1 MMCDTDEC
9 GGEVTK
15 VRRGKGLCL
24 PCYTAATARPG
35 APPVVA
41 LPRPPEP
48 APQPEPFALPT
59 MLTLTTP
66 PVVVRVPTGATMRA
80 EERRRLQQER
90 AARVLA
96 WAVPGRVF
104 VARDVMALLSCSIDS
119 AAGVLGLLCK
129 AGRMRSIP
137 GRGYEVAAPGGA
149 K

>member
-1 MMCDTDEC
+1 MTCDTDEC

-35 APPVVA
+35 STPVVA

-48 APQPEPFALPT
+48 PPRPDAFALPL
-59 MLTLTTP
+59 MATLTTP
-66 PVVVRVPTGATMRA
+66 PVVPRVPTGATMRA
-80 EERRRLQQER
+80 VERRRMQQER

-96 WAVPGRVF
+96 WAVPGRTF
-104 VARDVMALLSCSIDS
+104 VARDVMALLGCSIDS

-129 AGRMRSIP
+129 AGRMRSLP
-137 GRGYEVAAPGGA
+137 GRGYEVAPGGA
-149 K
+149 R

>member
-1 MMCDTDEC
+1 MTCDTDEC

-35 APPVVA
+35 SAPVVA

-48 APQPEPFALPT
+48 PPQPDAFALPT
-59 MLTLTTP
+59 MLTLATP
-66 PVVVRVPTGATMRA
+66 PVVPRVPTGATMRA
-80 EERRRLQQER
+80 VERRRLQQER
-90 AARVLA
+90 AACVLA
-96 WAVPGRVF
+96 WAVPGRTF

-119 AAGVLGLLCK
+119 AAGVLGVLCK
-129 AGRMRSIP
+129 SGKMRSLP
-137 GRGYEVAAPGGA
+137 GRGYEVAPGGA